1 MMLKKL
7 VVGVLGLALCGL
19 AMAAESNLQPAA
31 SKLAADIH
39 WVHEAVMILVIV
51 LFVGVFGFM
60 FWSCYAHRKSVGHK
74 AANFH
79 QHLGVE
85 IAWTAIPLIILVSIA
100 WPVTKTVIAQKD
112 TSNTGI
118 SVNVTGF
125 EWKWVYDHPRSE
137 GEGIGFVSTLSTSR
151 EVMKFG
157 PTPA

>member
-39 WVHEAVMILVIV
+39 WVHEAVMVLVIV

-85 IAWTAIPLIILVSIA
+85 IAWTAIPLIILVIIA
-100 WPVTKTVIAQKD
+100 WPVTKTVIAQQD
-112 TSNTGI
+112 TSKPDI

-125 EWKWVYDHPRSE
+125 QWKWGHDYPQSE
-137 GEGIGFVSTLSTSR
+137 GEGISFVSTPATSR
-151 EVMKFG
+151 EMIKLG
-157 PTPA
+157 PAPA

>member
-1 MMLKKL
+1 MLKKL
-7 VVGVLGLALCGL
+7 VMGVLGFALCGL
-19 AMAAESNLQPAA
+19 AMAAEWNLQPAA
-31 SKLAADIH
+31 SKVAADSH
-39 WVHEAVMILVIV
+39 WLHEAIVVLVLV

-125 EWKWVYDHPRSE
+125 EWKWDYDHPQSE